1 VVGAPTAK
9 ATGQTA
15 LLPTLPAAQRP
26 AGARHGLELLRNA
39 ARDPQTLRRRLLP
52 HLSDDDRRVAAA
64 EWFSEPGRLLHADQ
78 SVLAQL
84 VAYLPRDLPVEA
96 VRRWLEDD
104 EWVRVHDLSVLGPR
118 LPDDFHE
125 EVLAALADADENASV
140 PTLFISL
147 VPCLPR
153 RLIGNALAAGR
164 ALEDAA
170 LRAPALSSLVPR
182 LKAEQRTT
190 VAQEAYAAA
199 LACSWQPWLPEAVPP
214 MRAGFPDGLAE
225 RIPQALNVIRVV
237 SDVWERAEA
246 YCVLLSVLLEQER
259 AAVLAE
265 ALDCLALVDRDM
277 RAGKLVKLVPYMDRE
292 SLDTALTLAPDD
304 TVLATALLARAMDVH
319 GRSPWKSV
327 ALVRR
332 LVSRTSQG
340 RALTVVTDNLPRLVS
355 VAGEHAREGL
365 TSAVD
370 DVLTW
375 WP

>member
-1 VVGAPTAK
+1 
-9 ATGQTA
+9 
-15 LLPTLPAAQRP
+15 
-26 AGARHGLELLRNA
+26 
-39 ARDPQTLRRRLLP
+39 
-52 HLSDDDRRVAAA
+52 
-64 EWFSEPGRLLHADQ
+64 
-78 SVLAQL
+78 
-84 VAYLPRDLPVEA
+84 
-96 VRRWLEDD
+96 
-104 EWVRVHDLSVLGPR
+104 
-118 LPDDFHE
+118 
-125 EVLAALADADENASV
+125 
-140 PTLFISL
+140 
-147 VPCLPR
+147 
-153 RLIGNALAAGR
+153 
-164 ALEDAA
+164 
-170 LRAPALSSLVPR
+170 VPR

>member
-1 VVGAPTAK
+1 
-9 ATGQTA
+9 
-15 LLPTLPAAQRP
+15 
-26 AGARHGLELLRNA
+26 
-39 ARDPQTLRRRLLP
+39 
-52 HLSDDDRRVAAA
+52 
-64 EWFSEPGRLLHADQ
+64 
-78 SVLAQL
+78 
-84 VAYLPRDLPVEA
+84 
-96 VRRWLEDD
+96 
-104 EWVRVHDLSVLGPR
+104 
-118 LPDDFHE
+118 
-125 EVLAALADADENASV
+125 
-140 PTLFISL
+140 
-147 VPCLPR
+147 
-153 RLIGNALAAGR
+153 
-164 ALEDAA
+164 
-170 LRAPALSSLVPR
+170 VPR

-225 RIPQALNVIRVV
+225 RIPEALTVIRAV

-265 ALDCLALVDRDM
+265 ALDCLALVDWD

-304 TVLATALLARAMDVH
+304 TELATALLARAMDVH
-319 GRSPWKSV
+319 GCSPRKSV

-340 RALTVVTDNLPRLVS
+340 RALTVLTDNLPRLVS
-355 VAGEHAREGL
+355 VAGEHAREEL